1 MVTIMPSTPYN
12 NRNKK
17 NNSPAARGGMP
28 LQPPPPPALLPD
40 PPSTSRLTLRPHRHN
55 PRRPRPVP
63 LVSDLQLSELPSR
76 SSPAIFTPRINTG
89 DGGSGGGNNITSFT
103 TSPVP
108 VCGSPQP
115 PAVVINTLIHLHIS
129 SFTPLSRR
137 VKHDPQVVSVF
148 LHPHLN
154 AFDHHFSTTNAD
166 ENVPDSSNA
175 ERTVAAPVPV
185 SAASR
190 ARPKLKRHR
199 VGRHKDKDRYGL
211 GQQQQ
216 HHQHQQ
222 GYHLSQAHDHH
233 GWTSV
238 ASISCLPAVIS
249 LPNTPTSY
257 YLRLSFHNNKPSR
270 HLGDATVPLHRVLHR
285 PSIVVPVTHRGSTIA
300 LIFLRATKTVLRH
313 NPNRPQ
319 QLGAS
324 PPPSS
329 SLHSHPSVS
338 SPSLSAASAD
348 DARATR
354 INSSS
359 SVGPSSVPHR
369 PDVAVR
375 HSHIPASRT
384 STVFPTDALALVSLS
399 NSVCCHRATPAAAAA
414 AEARGASLPNASPP
428 WQRAGLSLAVRIAG
442 SMATDARLVTA
453 FVLSVAKGKHGKAW
467 PAGRAAL
474 SRRAGRTACIS
485 APADVLWFGV
495 DSPRGSSDNCGGARR
510 RDLAE
515 RGSIKDTT
523 TMGRSGERG
532 GRGSDDDDD
541 DEAVDDEGWFRMEW
555 ISMRKQG
562 VPFVH
567 GSLKLGIKQLAS
579 LDKGQLLLM
588 DWIEACGTPVVERTA
603 CIEHAAFRDGFWYVN
618 LFLTR

>member
-1 MVTIMPSTPYN
+1 MPSTPYN
-12 NRNKK
+12 N
-17 NNSPAARGGMP
+17 NSPPARGGMP

-63 LVSDLQLSELPSR
+63 LVSDLQLSELPSP
-76 SSPAIFTPRINTG
+76 SSPVFTPRGN
-89 DGGSGGGNNITSFT
+89 GGCDAASIASASALPQS
-103 TSPVP
+103 SPI
-108 VCGSPQP
+108 
-115 PAVVINTLIHLHIS
+115 VINTLIHLHIS

-154 AFDHHFSTTNAD
+154 AFDHHHHHHNHAATNANAN
-166 ENVPDSSNA
+166 ENVPDSGNA
-175 ERTVAAPVPV
+175 DRTVAAPGAV
-185 SAASR
+185 SAAGR
-190 ARPKLKRHR
+190 ARAKLKRHR
-199 VGRHKDKDRYGL
+199 ASRQKDRDRHGH
-211 GQQQQ
+211 GQQQQQQQ
-216 HHQHQQ
+216 HHHQ
-222 GYHLSQAHDHH
+222 GHDHH

-270 HLGDATVPLHRVLHR
+270 HFGDATVPLHRVLHR
-285 PSIVVPVTHRGSTIA
+285 PSVVVPITHRGSTIA
-300 LIFLRATKTVLRH
+300 LIFLRATKTVLH
-313 NPNRPQ
+313 HDPNRPQ
-319 QLGAS
+319 PLAS
-324 PPPSS
+324 TAAAAAESS

-348 DARATR
+348 AAARTTR
-354 INSSS
+354 MNSSS
-359 SVGPSSVPHR
+359 AVAPSSATTGSDVPL
-369 PDVAVR
+369 R
-375 HSHIPASRT
+375 HSNMPASN
-384 STVFPTDALALVSLS
+384 SPAVFPSDALALVSLS
-399 NSVCCHRATPAAAAA
+399 NSVCCHQATPAAAAA
-414 AEARGASLPNASPP
+414 ADANGAQLSNASPP

-453 FVLSVAKGKHGKAW
+453 VVLSVAKGKHGKPW

-474 SRRAGRTACIS
+474 SKRAGRTACIS

-495 DSPRGSSDNCGGARR
+495 DSPRGDA
-510 RDLAE
+510 
-515 RGSIKDTT
+515 GS
-523 TMGRSGERG
+523 RHLGERG
-532 GRGSDDDDD
+532 RIKDAAARGNEGGCASDDDEDD
-541 DEAVDDEGWFRMEW
+541 DKRDVDDEGWFKMEW
-555 ISMRKQG
+555 ISLRKQG
-562 VPFVH
+562 APFVH
-567 GSLKLGIKQLAS
+567 GSLKLGIKQLVS

-603 CIEHAAFRDGFWYVN
+603 CIEHAAFRDGFWFLN